1 MLSENLDTLFAIV
14 GVLLMGAIGWLI
26 ATIQAHNKTKQA
38 AVTDAETHQSTL
50 SSLEADMDATD
61 AETQQL
67 RISSAEQETQI
78 RHLSEQVHLLQTEKS
93 ALQLQTQTLNQQKT
107 DAEQQT
113 AVLNTTLSKDREA
126 HTERMLIVETLKDE
140 AIKAAKAA
148 TLESATHLSSKLI
161 DDHKR
166 QSDEA
171 KKETEERVKKTT
183 DALVNQITEVS
194 KTIHALN
201 SDVSSNRDTMI
212 TVMRAL
218 SSPGG
223 AGQYSELG
231 LEKALSDLGLKKGRD
246 FFMQPQIDDSKL
258 RPDALVY
265 LPGDTVLVIDSK
277 SSKFLLGIEEAKSD
291 EEESK
296 AFASLA
302 NTMNK
307 HLTSLSSKNY
317 KAEVYAS
324 YKKSTHIAGTP
335 QIMSVMFVPSEG
347 AIEKITIADPKFPI
361 NAAKLNI
368 VVAGP
373 SGLNGIIGMSK
384 LQLDMQRQTENQE
397 HIIAGLQRFIE
408 SVGMIVQHTENV
420 GKGLKSA
427 SSHYSK
433 LSKSMNSGLLKRV
446 QELESFGVTSNKN
459 KPIPKSIP
467 TFTLL
472 DHKDDNLIEGD
483 AAEIEQSSFLTDQ
496 TKPDE

>member
-1 MLSENLDTLFAIV
+1 MFSENLDTLFAIV
-14 GVLLMGAIGWLI
+14 GVLLLGAISWLI
-26 ATIQAHNKTKQA
+26 ATVKAHTKTKQVA
-38 AVTDAETHQSTL
+38 LADSDKHQSAL
-50 SSLEADMDATD
+50 SSLETDMDAKN

-67 RISSAEQETQI
+67 WISSAEQETQI

-93 ALQLQTQTLNQQKT
+93 ALQLQTQTLSQQKSEADQEIKVLQT
-107 DAEQQT
+107 EQ
-113 AVLNTTLSKDREA
+113 SKDREA
-126 HTERMLIVETLKDE
+126 HTERLKIVDTLKDA
-140 AIKAAKAA
+140 AIEAAKAA
-148 TLESATHLSSKLI
+148 SVESATKLSSKLL

-166 QSDEA
+166 ETVEA
-171 KKETEERVKKTT
+171 KKETEERVKQTT

-201 SDVSSNRDTMI
+201 LDVSSNRNTMD

-231 LEKALSDLGLKKGRD
+231 LEKALSDFGLLKGRD

-277 SSKFLLGIEEAKSD
+277 SSKFLLGIEEAQSDD
-291 EEESK
+291 EESE

-324 YKKSTHIAGTP
+324 YKKSMHIAGNP
-335 QIMSVMFVPSEG
+335 QIMSIMFVPSEG

-373 SGLNGIIGMSK
+373 AGLNGIIGMSK
-384 LQLDMQRQTENQE
+384 LQLDMQRQSENQE
-397 HIIAGLQRFIE
+397 RIVAGLQRFIE

-446 QELESFGVTSNKN
+446 QELEVFGVTSNKN
-459 KPIPKSIP
+459 KQIPKSIP

-483 AAEIEQSSFLTDQ
+483 AAEVEQSSFLTDQ
-496 TKPDE
+496 TQPDE